1 MTTWM
6 AGIVL
11 ESILNGLLQ
20 GLALAAAV
28 WLLLRL
34 APRANA
40 ATRYAVWTATLAAVV
55 CLPWLGLAPA
65 GAGAVSGSAAGAAAG
80 SAGAAGLVLVLP
92 PPGRWVLFP
101 AAGWGLI
108 SLALLARVAWS
119 YRAILRLKKEARPL
133 DPAYRERLERAI
145 AGYGLRRKVR
155 LAESDAVAAP
165 MAAGLSQPVI
175 LIPAGLAGHLSH
187 DELEQVL
194 MHEAAHLRRFDDW
207 TNLAQKVL
215 EAVFFFHPAVIWI
228 GRKLNLEREIACDDW
243 VVAATG
249 NARPYAAC
257 LTRLVELSRPGR
269 SPQLA
274 HGAVAR
280 KRQITRRVE
289 SLLSRRRNP
298 SARFSAAATAAAS
311 GALVVA
317 AAMAVQVSPVR
328 VAEPAIPAIGSPR
341 AAVAP
346 AMAYA
351 KPPRPAPAAPARSR
365 AVYAKAR
372 GVQRSAPQTVIASSA
387 PHALS
392 GGAVAIP
399 AAQSLGVGALQYVLI
414 QQWIAPVSGD
424 GPGIYCVFYLGGA
437 AQASPAEDA
446 SGWIAIRWCRP
457 AAAKKASLNRA

>member
-6 AGIVL
+6 AGIVV
-11 ESILNGLLQ
+11 ESILNGVLQ
-20 GLALAAAV
+20 GLALAGAV
-28 WLLLRL
+28 GLLLRL

-40 ATRYAVWTATLAAVV
+40 ATRYAVWSATLAAVV
-55 CLPWLGLAPA
+55 CLPWLGLGPA
-65 GAGAVSGSAAGAAAG
+65 GAGAVSGSAGGPAA
-80 SAGAAGLVLVLP
+80 SPAGLVLVLP
-92 PPGRWVLFP
+92 PLGRWVLFL
-101 AAGWGLI
+101 AAGWAVI

-133 DPAYRERLERAI
+133 EAAYRERLERAL

-175 LIPAGLAGHLSH
+175 LIPAGLAGHLSY

-243 VVAATG
+243 VVASTG

-317 AAMAVQVSPVR
+317 AAMAVQVSPVH
-328 VAEPAIPAIGSPR
+328 VAEPAIPAISSPR

-351 KPPRPAPAAPARSR
+351 KPPRPAPAAPARPR

-372 GVQRSAPQTVIASSA
+372 GVAQRSEPRTVIASSA

-399 AAQSLGVGALQYVLI
+399 AAQSLGMGALQYVLI

-437 AQASPAEDA
+437 AQASPSQDA

-457 AAAKKASLNRA
+457 ATAKKASLNRA